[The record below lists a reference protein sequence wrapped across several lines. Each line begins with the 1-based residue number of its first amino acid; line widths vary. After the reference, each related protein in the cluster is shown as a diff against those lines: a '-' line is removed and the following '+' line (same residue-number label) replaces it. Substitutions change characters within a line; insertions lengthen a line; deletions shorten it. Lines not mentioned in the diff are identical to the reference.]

1 SLCDP
6 RNSQQSQDNWFVSFL
21 INWLPILLFIAVWVF
36 YIRRC
41 SGSKSPTM
49 RILVRQVDLTEQQ
62 NKTLERIAA
71 ALEEKN
77 QRKEV
82 S

>member
-1 SLCDP
+1 
-6 RNSQQSQDNWFVSFL
+6 
-21 INWLPILLFIAVWVF
+21 
-36 YIRRC
+36 
-41 SGSKSPTM
+41 M